1 MRFPSFCPLT
11 STCSCSFPYL
21 SPHSYRG
28 GGRGHSGRGG
38 PGVNQAGQGAPFQC
52 KHTLDGTCSWGPSRC
67 RYVHGVDFH
76 ANGVDLEAHKGAIR
90 GLASDANCLYTFG
103 EDGIIK
109 TYSWT
114 PGRGV
119 GRGGRGRP
127 SSDIPHGARRWHIDA
142 GMVGMFPL
150 FPTLR
155 QARASRVARSKTV
168 GVRGV
173 SSPPPTPPT
182 PSISTAFGSL
192 WCQA

>member
-1 MRFPSFCPLT
+1 
-11 STCSCSFPYL
+11 
-21 SPHSYRG
+21 
-28 GGRGHSGRGG
+28 
-38 PGVNQAGQGAPFQC
+38 VNQAGQGAPFQC

-114 PGRGV
+114 PGRGG

-127 SSDIPHGARRWHIDA
+127 SSDGLHGARRWHVDA
-142 GMVGMFPL
+142 GMVGMSPL
-150 FPTLR
+150 FPTLFPR
-155 QARASRVARSKTV
+155 HGHHGLQGAKRWGSREFFHHLRPHPRLLFLRLSAALHAGPELGDQLGGPGANVFQQRLHRFDRL
-168 GVRGV
+168 GRL
-173 SSPPPTPPT
+173 P
-182 PSISTAFGSL
+182 L
-192 WCQA
+192 H